1 MKNMNKVISSIL
13 ISSMLLTPVSTFALT
28 KEEKIYANLNYDG
41 KVEKTTLT
49 NHLFNLEKGTITDDT
64 ELQKIL
70 NINGKEK
77 YTLENGIISW
87 NSKGKDIYYQGTSTK
102 TLPITKLDILLL
114 LTFSIFI
121 PALVILTASSF

>member
-41 KVEKTTLT
+41 KVEKTTVN

-77 YTLENGIISW
+77 YTL
-87 NSKGKDIYYQGTSTK
+87 
-102 TLPITKLDILLL
+102 
-114 LTFSIFI
+114 
-121 PALVILTASSF
+121 

>member
-41 KVEKTTLT
+41 KVEKTTVN

-64 ELQKIL
+64 ELFLKLVQLREDGGDSGEENHNPDTADINLALIL
-70 NINGKEK
+70 AIVLGSA
-77 YTLENGIISW
+77 TGCVVL
-87 NSKGKDIYYQGTSTK
+87 SKQLK
-102 TLPITKLDILLL
+102 
-114 LTFSIFI
+114 
-121 PALVILTASSF
+121 ARA